1 MLVVTKPRDCELSAH
16 PQMHTQSEMQKN
28 EKPNIT
34 RTTAAVATRSLLDAA
49 TTRSHEESLAGEQA
63 AQRVRGD
70 DDDFMEGIM
79 AFMQK
84 RDPVFDPEK
93 RAKL

>member
-1 MLVVTKPRDCELSAH
+1 MLVVTNLRDCELSTHA
-16 PQMHTQSEMQKN
+16 QMRGQIGN
-28 EKPNIT
+28 AKPNIA
-34 RTTAAVATRSLLDAA
+34 RAIAAVATRSLRDAA

-63 AQRVRGD
+63 AQRARGD